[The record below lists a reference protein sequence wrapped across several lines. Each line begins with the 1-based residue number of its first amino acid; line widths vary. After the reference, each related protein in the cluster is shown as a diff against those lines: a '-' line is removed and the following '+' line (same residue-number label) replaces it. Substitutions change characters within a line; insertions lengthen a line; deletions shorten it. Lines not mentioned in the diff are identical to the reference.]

1 MHKYLEMNFKTLLS
15 KLFEDRSNSEAFSKT
30 GDAVAKDRAKASTSD
45 LKAKDAARKRAERA
59 RQIPR
64 ERKPKAE
71 LVKEVIAVRTKSGR
85 VQLIFKD
92 SFNADNHT
100 KISDQELSLADAKQL
115 TGDPKFEQTRAS
127 ILLLGDVKGPGEK
140 EEKKEKSEK
149 KEEKKEPKK
158 EKSEE
163 AKQEKPKAKKLS
175 PEEMMQSMAQ
185 MTPEQ
190 LATMPPDV
198 RTEYF
203 KSVRN
208 PPTNTDFDHLSYEE
222 LSVKYGIN
230 PASDLPYSQ
239 QVLNALVFLAK
250 TKAGA
255 SDQEMATYTALAP
268 AAMEFTREAFAQA
281 RKILSQIGDQ
291 CIQNLVS
298 TIEAGM
304 KSVNSEGMADMQ
316 CGNYKFKVNAGGEM
330 SISTT
335 SFDQSNKNFRGF
347 LGSALTAAIQSEF
360 AQPSNE
366 KTMEVIST
374 IQELSKPFGSTLIS
388 NDNLSLILTNPKYV
402 KKLQETPI
410 VDDEGNDLGMV
421 LDDQGNLNPAA
432 SFENYQQELTK
443 ANKSLLKAIKETKQS
458 QIMQRVSDSLL
469 KMILR
474 GDGIVAPEMAPT
486 HLITMNGVFPMTDPF
501 FAEISKTAT
510 LESKPAKDT
519 ITNSNISTYKSASA
533 EKLRSYRSII
543 EAKQEAIKQP
553 KLEELINDKQ
563 SIDVA
568 SMLTNSIL
576 SSFDFD
582 FNASLLPGF
591 SPKDLNSIEFNYV
604 TIDGKV
610 TKIPVV
616 RNEKIA
622 TKLIGEGLFVVN
634 DILIESLTNNFVL
647 SSLVKS
653 GLINEI
659 EAKVLY
665 DGPVSLLECS
675 DAAYVNLKTIYDNVN
690 IRINEEPDR
699 LSILMNLL
707 LDEEAERDYKQEYRN
722 YHGKPKQ
729 RKERAARTK
738 ARELMKKKG
747 IVRKGDGK
755 DIDHKKPLRSG
766 GSNGINNLRV
776 RSKSDN
782 RADNGHKKGEKQNKD
797 WK

>member
-1 MHKYLEMNFKTLLS
+1 MKFKTLLS

-30 GDAVAKDRAKASTSD
+30 GDAIAKEKAKGASSD

-92 SFNADNHT
+92 SFNADTHT

-127 ILLLGDVKGPGEK
+127 ILLLGDVRGSEEKEK
-140 EEKKEKSEK
+140 EEKPK
-149 KEEKKEPKK
+149 KGEEKKETK
-158 EKSEE
+158 EEKPAEQ
-163 AKQEKPKAKKLS
+163 KTQEKPKAKKLS
-175 PEEMMQSMAQ
+175 PQEMMQSMSQ

-190 LATMPPDV
+190 LATMPPDI

-203 KSVRN
+203 KSIRN

-255 SDQEMATYTALAP
+255 SDQEMATYTTMVP

-298 TIEAGM
+298 SIEVGM
-304 KSVNSEGMADMQ
+304 KSVNSEGMSDMQ
-316 CGNYKFKVNAGGEM
+316 CGNYRFKINAGGEM

-347 LGSALTAAIQSEF
+347 LGSALTNALQAEMS
-360 AQPSNE
+360 QPTNE
-366 KTMEVIST
+366 KTMEILSAA
-374 IQELSKPFGSTLIS
+374 QEISKPFGSTLIS
-388 NDNLSLILTNPKYV
+388 QDNLAFIMSNPKYV
-402 KKLQETPI
+402 KKLQETPLT
-410 VDDEGNDLGMV
+410 DDEGNDLGTV
-421 LDDQGNLNPAA
+421 IDEQGNLNPAA

-443 ANKSLLKAIKETKQS
+443 LNKDVVKLVKETKQS
-458 QIMQRVSDSLL
+458 QIMQRISDSLL
-469 KMILR
+469 KMIVR
-474 GDGIVAPEMAPT
+474 GDGIVPPEAAPT
-486 HLITMNGVFPMTDPF
+486 HLITMNGVFALTDPF
-501 FAEISKTAT
+501 FAEVSKTAS
-510 LESKPAKDT
+510 LEAKPAKDT
-519 ITNSNISTYKSASA
+519 ISNSNIGTYKAAAA
-533 EKLRSYRSII
+533 EKMRSFRSLI
-543 EAKQEAIKQP
+543 EAKQPAVKEP
-553 KLEELINDKQ
+553 KLEELMTPKQ
-563 SIDVA
+563 SIDIA
-568 SMLTNSIL
+568 SVLTNSLL
-576 SSFDFD
+576 SSFNFD

-610 TKIPVV
+610 TKIPVM

-622 TKLIGEGLFVVN
+622 TKLIGEGIFLVN

-647 SSLVKS
+647 SSLLKS
-653 GLINEI
+653 GLINEV
-659 EAKVLY
+659 EANVLY
-665 DGPVSLLECS
+665 DGPVSLLEGS
-675 DAAYVNLKTIYDNVN
+675 ESAYINLKTIYENVN
-690 IRINEEPDR
+690 QRINEDPQR
-699 LSILMNLL
+699 LKLLLSTL
-707 LDEEAERDYKQEYRN
+707 LDEEAKRNYKKEYKN

-729 RKERAARTK
+729 RKERAARTR

-747 IVRKGDGK
+747 IVKKGDGK

-782 RADNGHKKGEKQNKD
+782 RADNGHEKGEKQNKD